1 MRECTFAAHMTE
13 QNMDSIRLDSIEDA
27 IAEIRQGRIIIV
39 VDDEDRENE
48 GDFIAAASHVTPEV
62 INFMSKHGRGLICVA
77 LDADTCDR
85 LQLDMMVGNNTDPN
99 KTAFTVSVDLLGHGC
114 TTGISA
120 HDRSKTVQALM
131 DTSFQASDFGRP
143 GHIFPLKAKTGGVLR
158 RPGHTEAAVDLATLA
173 GLPPGGAI
181 VEIMNDDG
189 SMARLPQL
197 IEIAQ
202 RFQLKIISIRDLI
215 AYRLRSESLIQ
226 RVVERELQTAY
237 CSFTFTA
244 YRHTLE
250 SKEYITLRRGAW
262 TDQDEVPVRVHSGNL
277 LTDLFHTNAT
287 SDSSALDKAL
297 RILAAEPFGVLV
309 YMQHIPE
316 GQGLTDNLHALM
328 DEQVVPPR
336 MDPRD
341 YGMGAQILRDLGIRK
356 MKLIT
361 AHPNIR
367 RNALEGYGLEITDTI
382 PLYS

>member
-1 MRECTFAAHMTE
+1 MKEHTT
-13 QNMDSIRLDSIEDA
+13 DSIRLNSIEEALDD
-27 IAEIRQGRIIIV
+27 IRQGKIIIV

-48 GDFIAAASHVTPEV
+48 GDFIAASAHVTPDV

-77 LDADTCDR
+77 LDADTCER
-85 LQLDMMVGNNTDPN
+85 LELDMMVGNNTDPH

-120 HDRSKTVQALM
+120 HDRSKTVQALINPA
-131 DTSFQASDFGRP
+131 FQAKDFARP
-143 GHIFPLKAKTGGVLR
+143 GHIFPLKAKKGGVLR
-158 RPGHTEAAVDLATLA
+158 RPGHTEAAVDLSAMA
-173 GLPPGGAI
+173 GLAPGGAI

-197 IEIAQ
+197 MEIAQ
-202 RFQLKIISIRDLI
+202 HFQLKIISIRDLI

-226 RVVERELQTAY
+226 RVVERELETAY
-237 CSFTFTA
+237 GRFTFTA
-244 YRHTLE
+244 YKHTLE
-250 SKEYITLRRGAW
+250 SKEYITLSRGSW
-262 TDQDEVPVRVHSGNL
+262 TEQDEVPVRVHSGNL
-277 LTDLFHTNAT
+277 LSDLFHTRAQ

-297 RILAAEPFGVLV
+297 RILAAEKFGVLV
-309 YMQHIPE
+309 YMQYIPE
-316 GQGLTDNLHALM
+316 GLGLTDNLHVL
-328 DEQVVPPR
+328 DQEQSPSSQ

-361 AHPNIR
+361 TNPQTR